1 MASETVSVHTVVK
14 TAADL
19 LLGEDAFYFI
29 AVLKVE
35 VSEIDF
41 LPCEGHINRYLSA
54 NTAMA

>member
-1 MASETVSVHTVVK
+1 MGSETVSVHTVVK

-54 NTAMA
+54 TAQV